1 MSTRPEGNRCVLT
14 RAVLIAFGGLI
25 SAWPMASAPA
35 EAAATTEIYK
45 CTDRSGNIT
54 YQNEKCPTGSQAG
67 RVDIFDNNWT
77 ANRAEKDAQWQ
88 RSAADHRVVTGMPA
102 RWVREGFGEPAEIR
116 DTATGGAKELW
127 VYNLPDRTLQ
137 IGMLDEQVQW
147 FRETPT
153 APSGGFVQAPSSSA
167 PAATSNSRATS
178 AAPGMDAPKKDAP
191 KKDAPRPIDI
201 LQAPDALR
209 SLDAPRPSDTLT
221 PKASPRASEVPTG
234 TEAPRAVEAPRAAEV
249 PRAAELP
256 RATDAAPA
264 AVAADGARRIA
275 RGRDCREVLAE
286 LGPPDRQ
293 REIPGDGGSSAMTEY
308 LYEPSGSAEPARTRI
323 LCANGR
329 VEGVDR
335 SVAH

>member
-1 MSTRPEGNRCVLT
+1 MMRIDSAGKRHGRLSAGLV
-14 RAVLIAFGGLI
+14 AFGGLTI
-25 SAWPMASAPA
+25 AWAMWSAAA

-77 ANRAEKDAQWQ
+77 ASRAEKNAEWQ
-88 RSAADHRVVTGMPA
+88 RNAADRRVVTGMPA
-102 RWVREGFGEPAEIR
+102 HWVREGLGDPAEIR
-116 DTATGGAKELW
+116 DTTTGGAKELW
-127 VYNLPDRTLQ
+127 IYNLPDRTLQ

-147 FRETPT
+147 FRE
-153 APSGGFVQAPSSSA
+153 A
-167 PAATSNSRATS
+167 PAAPARGIAQAPTPPAPAASPNAR
-178 AAPGMDAPKKDAP
+178 AAPVAPRGDAPRREAQ
-191 KKDAPRPIDI
+191 RPIDI
-201 LQAPDALR
+201 LQAPEALR
-209 SLDAPRPSDTLT
+209 SLDTPRPGDTPAPSQSLRAGEVSQAT
-221 PKASPRASEVPTG
+221 EPPRAIEVP
-234 TEAPRAVEAPRAAEV
+234 RQAEV
-249 PRAAELP
+249 PRA
-256 RATDAAPA
+256 TDVAAAPA
-264 AVAADGARRIA
+264 AVAADGTRRIA

-293 REIPGDGGSSAMTEY
+293 REIPGDGGMSAMTEY
-308 LYEPSGSAEPARTRI
+308 LYEPSGSAAPARTRI

>member
-1 MSTRPEGNRCVLT
+1 MNVGSASNRPVRRPSV
-14 RAVLIAFGGLI
+14 ALIALAGLVI
-25 SAWPMASAPA
+25 AWPMLSGHAD
-35 EAAATTEIYK
+35 AAATTEIYK
-45 CTDRSGNIT
+45 CTDRSGNVT

-88 RSAADHRVVTGMPA
+88 RNAADHRVVTGMPA
-102 RWVREGFGEPAEIR
+102 RWVREGFGDPAEIR
-116 DTATGGAKELW
+116 DTTTGGAKELW

-147 FRETPT
+147 FRETPVPPT
-153 APSGGFVQAPSSSA
+153 GGFAQAPSSPP
-167 PAATSNSRATS
+167 PAAVSNSRAAGT
-178 AAPGMDAPKKDAP
+178 AMDAPKRDAP

-209 SLDAPRPSDTLT
+209 SLDAPPSSDAMT
-221 PKASPRASEVPTG
+221 PKQSPRPGEVAQG
-234 TEAPRAVEAPRAAEV
+234 AEAPRTPEV
-249 PRAAELP
+249 PRAVDVPRSVEVP
-256 RATDAAPA
+256 RATDTAPA
-264 AVAADGARRIA
+264 AVAADSARRIA

-308 LYEPSGSAEPARTRI
+308 LYEPSGSADPARTRI